1 MATAYYLDHEVETP
15 AHMQSI
21 ESILKRFH
29 SSPEGLT
36 TEIATTRL
44 KKAGSNEIPKPRRS
58 FYQRYIKPVVN
69 LMMLILFFAA
79 LIQIFFYYK
88 YHEGSLFGP
97 VVIIVILILNLIIG
111 MRQQYKAEKTLDAL
125 EKLTAFKAK
134 VLRDGKRVE
143 IPTDKIVP
151 GDIMILSQG
160 DYISADA
167 RLIEANDFS
176 VNESVLTG
184 ETNPVSKIVEQLDK
198 RELPLQDRINMV
210 FSSTFVASGNAK
222 AVITATGVY
231 TEIGKISKG
240 VALKETRSI
249 PLQHQM
255 NRLATGLGL
264 LVLGVIIALF
274 IVQYLRTGL
283 TDLIQQISWLI
294 YLAVAAIPLNFPIIT
309 TLILLSGVIQL
320 AKKQAIVRNLNAVET
335 MGRLTYICT
344 DKTGT
349 LTKNEMTVQKIYHD
363 DKIYTVEGIGYQ
375 PEGQI
380 TLNDHP
386 VDFRKELY
394 LWKMISI
401 GAVNNNAQLQEE
413 TAKLKKGNI
422 KRMKVFGMPTEGA
435 LLTLALKAGI
445 NPDAEKASCEILREF
460 SFSSERKRMTKIVR
474 REGLLQAITKGAVE
488 VLLPLSTH
496 TIINGEIQPL
506 TDEIKE
512 KILDSTQG
520 FAKKGL
526 RTLGFGYISLDE
538 NEDVKN
544 ISSADAEKN
553 LIFLGFMGILDPPR
567 EGVPEA
573 VKICQDAGIKVTMI
587 TGDHPM
593 TAVAIAKATNIYKK
607 GDLVATG
614 AEIKKMD
621 ADTIAKTSIFS
632 RVAPEDKE
640 IIVKSL
646 QSKDQIVAMTG
657 DGVND
662 ALALENAD
670 VGIAM
675 GLKGTDVAKNAADLV
690 LTDDSF
696 KTIENAL
703 YHGRG
708 LFNNI
713 RSTIVYLLIID
724 LMELAVL
731 TTISLLFGE
740 EFLNSFQLIILYAT
754 IHFFPPIGLI
764 FDNYSLDIMKEPP
777 KKKNEPMITRSFK
790 VMMGIQIIFI
800 GLLLIGIWHA
810 VYNGVIPL
818 TPENLTDISFTNPI
832 TRVGHVGYVY
842 NGEYIVYEPGV
853 NDQLFRIFKSQS
865 MALVTLFLCEIW
877 VAIECRSYWK
887 SFLKNQFN
895 LVMSILLWFSIAI
908 LIFLTQNPV
917 ARAYLNILPL
927 NQMDWI
933 ISVGLS
939 LVFLLFVEILKAI
952 IRSRRH

>member
-1 MATAYYLDHEVETP
+1 MASTYFIDTEVDTP

-29 SSPEGLT
+29 SSTEGLT
-36 TEIATTRL
+36 TDIAVERL

-58 FYQRYIKPVVN
+58 FYQKYIKPVVN
-69 LMMLILFFAA
+69 LMMLILLIAA
-79 LIQIFFYYK
+79 LIQIYFFYQYN
-88 YHEGSLFGP
+88 EGSLFGP
-97 VVIIVILILNLIIG
+97 VVVIVILILNLIIG

-134 VLRDGKRVE
+134 ILRDGKVVE
-143 IPTDKIVP
+143 ISTDKIVP

-167 RLIEANDFS
+167 RLIEVNDFS
-176 VNESVLTG
+176 VDESTLTG
-184 ETNPVSKIVEQLDK
+184 ETQPVTKITDILNK
-198 RELPLQDRINMV
+198 REIPLQEQKNMV
-210 FSSTFVASGNAK
+210 FNSTFVAAGNAK
-222 AVITATGVY
+222 AVITATGVH

-264 LVLGVIIALF
+264 IVLGVIVVLF

-283 TDLIQQISWLI
+283 TDLIQQLSWLI

-320 AKKQAIVRNLNAVET
+320 AKRQAIVRNLNAVET

-363 DKIYTVEGIGYQ
+363 GKIFSVEGTGYQ
-375 PEGQI
+375 PKGQI
-380 TLNDHP
+380 TLNGQS
-386 VDFRKELY
+386 VDFREELY
-394 LWKMISI
+394 LWKMIRI
-401 GAVNNNAQLQEE
+401 GTVNNNAHLEEE
-413 TAKLKKGNI
+413 TAQLKKGTAKRI
-422 KRMKVFGMPTEGA
+422 KVIGMPTEGA
-435 LLTLALKAGI
+435 LLTLAKKAGL
-445 NPDAEKASCEILREF
+445 NTEVERASAEVLKEF
-460 SFSSERKRMTKIVR
+460 SFTSERKRMTKIVR

-488 VLLPLSTH
+488 VLLSLSTH
-496 TIINGEIQPL
+496 TIINGDIQPINEE
-506 TDEIKE
+506 TSKN
-512 KILDSTQG
+512 ILESTQK
-520 FAKKGL
+520 FAEKGL
-526 RTLGFGYISLDE
+526 RTLGFAYITLDE
-538 NEDVKN
+538 NEDVSQKK
-544 ISSADAEKN
+544 AEDMEKN
-553 LIFLGFMGILDPPR
+553 LIFLGFVGILDPPR
-567 EGVPEA
+567 EGVAEA
-573 VKICQDAGIKVTMI
+573 VKICQSAGIKVTMI

-593 TAVAIAKATNIYKK
+593 TAMAIAKATNIYQE
-607 GDLVATG
+607 GDLLATG
-614 AEIKKMD
+614 AEIKDMD
-621 ADTIAKTSIFS
+621 AERLIKTSVFS
-632 RVAPEDKE
+632 RVAPEDKNL
-640 IIVKSL
+640 IVKSL
-646 QSKDQIVAMTG
+646 QSKDHIVAMTG

-696 KTIENAL
+696 QTIENAL

-713 RSTIVYLLIID
+713 RSTIVYLLVID

-731 TTISLLFGE
+731 TTISLLFGK
-740 EFLNSFQLIILYAT
+740 EFLNSFQLVILYAT

-764 FDNYSLDIMKEPP
+764 FDKYSLDIMKEPP
-777 KKKNEPMITRSFK
+777 KKVNEPMINRSFK
-790 VMMGIQIIFI
+790 WMMAVQILFI
-800 GLLLIGIWHA
+800 GFLLIGIWHA
-810 VYNGVIPL
+810 VYNAVIPL
-818 TPENLTDISFTNPI
+818 TPENLVDISFTNPI
-832 TRVGHVGYVY
+832 TKESHIGYVF
-842 NGEYIVYEPGV
+842 NGEYVVYQEGI
-853 NDQLFRIFKSQS
+853 NKEIFLIFKAQS

-877 VAIECRSYWK
+877 VAIECRSNK
-887 SFLKNQFN
+887 RSLFKNQFN
-895 LVMSILLWFSIAI
+895 LVMSILLWFSVAI
-908 LIFLTQNPV
+908 LVFLTQNPV
-917 ARAYLNILPL
+917 ARAYLNIVPL

-933 ISVGLS
+933 ISVGAS
-939 LVFLLFVEILKAI
+939 FVFLIFVEILKAI
-952 IRSRRH
+952 IRARH